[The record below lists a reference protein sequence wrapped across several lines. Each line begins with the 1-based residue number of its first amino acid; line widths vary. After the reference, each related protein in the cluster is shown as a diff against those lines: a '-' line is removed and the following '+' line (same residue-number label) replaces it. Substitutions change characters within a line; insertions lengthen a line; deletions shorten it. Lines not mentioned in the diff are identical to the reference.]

1 MRYAIIS
8 DIHGNLEALQ
18 KVLTQIDNEKI
29 DQILCLGDVV
39 GYGPNP
45 NECVDIVRKKSK
57 ITLAGNHDYAPL
69 GKLDISYFNPWARS
83 AINWT
88 ADELT
93 QSSIDFLLN
102 LPLKIEIDS
111 FTIVHSTPHNPE
123 EWNYIITIGDAIRNF
138 PEFESQVCFV
148 GHSHVPLIIA
158 EDDKGEYQVI
168 NENPLKLKRNNRYI
182 INVGS
187 VGQPRDLNP
196 RAAFAIFDTK
206 EATYELF
213 RVEYDM
219 TETQRKIRDSGLPEF
234 LADRLEK
241 GQ

>member
-1 MRYAIIS
+1 MKYAIIS

-18 KVLTQIDNEKI
+18 SVLAAIDKKKVDK
-29 DQILCLGDVV
+29 ILCLGDIV

-45 NECVDIVRKKSK
+45 NECVDIVKNISK

-69 GKLDISYFNPWARS
+69 GKLDISYFNPWARC
-83 AINWT
+83 AIDWT
-88 ADELT
+88 AEELN
-93 QSSIDFLLN
+93 QSSVDFLLS

-111 FTIVHSTPHNPE
+111 FTIVHSTPYNPQ

-138 PEFESQVCFV
+138 PEFSGQVCFV

-158 EDDKGEYQVI
+158 QNENKVYQVLT
-168 NENPLKLKRNNRYI
+168 ENPLKLRENDRYI

-206 EATYELF
+206 EKIYELF
-213 RVEYDM
+213 RVDYDM